1 MRGYLNTQ
9 VVDQRNDPG
18 YRPGVKPTKKTS
30 KSTPKRTV
38 AKASKPPLSDAA
50 LALVARRFKAL
61 SDPSRLALL
70 QQLMAGERS
79 VGDLAR
85 AVAMTHANVSRHLTL
100 LTTEGLLAR
109 RKDGLFVHYSIAD
122 PCVEQLC
129 ELVCTSLTKRFDGA
143 RGALPD

>member
-1 MRGYLNTQ
+1 M
-9 VVDQRNDPG
+9 
-18 YRPGVKPTKKTS
+18 KPTKKPP
-30 KSTPKRTV
+30 KSTPTRPAT
-38 AKASKPPLSDAA
+38 KASKTAKPPLSDAA

-79 VGDLAR
+79 VGDLAQ

-100 LTTEGLLAR
+100 LTAEGLLAR

-129 ELVCTSLTKRFDGA
+129 ELVCTSLAKRFDGA
-143 RGALPD
+143 RDMLPD

>member
-1 MRGYLNTQ
+1 MTAPKKLPKS
-9 VVDQRNDPG
+9 VSKSP
-18 YRPGVKPTKKTS
+18 PTKS
-30 KSTPKRTV
+30 
-38 AKASKPPLSDAA
+38 AKGSKPALSDAA

-79 VGDLAR
+79 VGELAQ
-85 AVAMTHANVSRHLTL
+85 AVGMTQANVSRHLTL

-129 ELVCTSLTKRFDGA
+129 ELVCASLAKRFDGA
-143 RGALPD
+143 RDALPD